1 MFDIFETLHSRNQT
15 FDISVE
21 VNCDNLTN
29 HRVYHGLIH
38 RNEVLKT
45 ILTGSATPSPPRGFR
60 ATFLDLIASLSWSLE
75 RATTGFKIA
84 IASLALVNPE
94 PYECQIKCAVGR

>member
-45 ILTGSATPSPPRGFR
+45 VLTGSATPTPPSPRPFSSNFFR
-60 ATFLDLIASLSWSLE
+60 SDFLSVLE
-75 RATTGFKIA
+75 LGTGYNLF
-84 IASLALVNPE
+84 
-94 PYECQIKCAVGR
+94 

>member
-1 MFDIFETLHSRNQT
+1 MD
-15 FDISVE
+15 
-21 VNCDNLTN
+21 LTN
-29 HRVYHGLIH
+29 HRVYQELVH

-60 ATFLDLIASLSWSLE
+60 ATFLDLIDSLSWSLE

-94 PYECQIKCAVGR
+94 PYECQIKCVHRGR

>member
-45 ILTGSATPSPPRGFR
+45 ILTGSATPPFFR
-60 ATFLDLIASLSWSLE
+60 ATFLDPIFSLSWSSE
-75 RATTGFKIA
+75 QATTCFKIA
-84 IASLALVNPE
+84 IASAALVNSE
-94 PYECQIKCAVGR
+94 PCESQIKGVHRGR